1 MTQTSLERF
10 EALAGAYGGSLARWP
25 TDERTAAERLAAMDP
40 AAAALLEDARRLDA
54 ALALAPAPAPG
65 AALVGRIILDAS
77 RRTSR
82 RLWRWLAGAG
92 VGAALAGACAAGV
105 AAGALLAPA
114 AWTPTASAA
123 AADPADEASAL
134 LGENQELAGE
144 QAVGR

>member
-1 MTQTSLERF
+1 MSLERF

-25 TDERTAAERLAAMDP
+25 ADVRDAAERLAAMDP
-40 AAAALLEDARRLDA
+40 AAAALLDSAARLDA
-54 ALALAPAPAPG
+54 ALALAPAASPG

-114 AWTPTASAA
+114 AWTQGSTTAT
-123 AADPADEASAL
+123 ADPAEEASAL
-134 LGENQELAGE
+134 LGESPELAG
-144 QAVGR
+144 AVGR